1 MITKKKKLQ
10 QQLQQQQVQLKQK
23 IIQVRGQ
30 IAKITAT
37 ASLKKDA
44 KDH

>member
-30 IAKITAT
+30 IAKITET
-37 ASLKKDA
+37 SS
-44 KDH
+44 